1 MSGFVFLVVMLAALL
16 HATWNAL
23 VKGGSDKSAAMT
35 AVVMGQGLSGLL
47 LLPFAPQLDWSC
59 WPYLL
64 AGIGL
69 HLGYQLFLIQAY
81 KIGDLTQVYPI
92 ARGASPL
99 LVALGT
105 ALFFGVTFS
114 QTELLAM
121 AMISVGIAS
130 IALVRRAD
138 GNFNMAA
145 AGLAL
150 ITGLFIAA
158 YSIVDGQGARIAGT
172 ALGFFG
178 TLTAA
183 NALGFALVARVARPG
198 LLRRAASLWRLAILG
213 GAASFTAYVLVVWA
227 FTQAPIAL
235 VTALRECSIV
245 FALIIGVTFLNERL
259 DLKKVASTAL
269 TLAGAILLRMSRS

>member
-1 MSGFVFLVVMLAALL
+1 MSGFVFLVVLLAALL

-23 VKGGSDKSAAMT
+23 VKGGADKSAGMA

-47 LLPFAPQLDWSC
+47 LLPFAPPIEWTC
-59 WPYLL
+59 WPFLVTGV
-64 AGIGL
+64 AL

-105 ALFFGVTFS
+105 AVFLGATFNWM
-114 QTELLAM
+114 ELTALCA
-121 AMISVGIAS
+121 ISIGIAS
-130 IALVRRAD
+130 IALVRRQD
-138 GNFNMAA
+138 GQFSLM
-145 AGLAL
+145 AGLLAL
-150 ITGLFIAA
+150 VTGMFIAA

-178 TLTAA
+178 SLTVA
-183 NALGFALVARVARPG
+183 NAVAFAALARVFRPG
-198 LLRRAASLWRLAILG
+198 LLRRACTAWRLAAIG
-213 GAASFTAYVLVVWA
+213 GVASFTAYVLVVWA

-235 VTALRECSIV
+235 VAALRELSII
-245 FALIIGVTFLNERL
+245 FALIIGVSFLNEKL
-259 DLKKVASTAL
+259 DLKKVISTTL
-269 TLAGAILLRMSRS
+269 TLAGAAFLRMSRG